1 MPARGHDR
9 IPQSQHD
16 DVPSRLRGRVYGAVL
31 AFHRANQRQ
40 VAPAKDIKA
49 HLQQT
54 HLRNKLM
61 RNNHSPESSAFCS
74 ISWKEL
80 RNSFLSLRNFAEA
93 HQIGGDRHPLS
104 G

>member
-16 DVPSRLRGRVYGAVL
+16 DVPSRLRGRAYGAVL
-31 AFHRANQRQ
+31 AFHRANHT
-40 VAPAKDIKA
+40 PGSTKDIKA

-74 ISWKEL
+74 MSWKEL
-80 RNSFLSLRNFAEA
+80 RNSSLSVRNFAEA
-93 HQIGGDRHPLS
+93 HQIGRDRHPLS